1 MGKCLMLSS
10 VQSLEKCVL
19 GEARRAAGEAL

>member
-10 VQSLEKCVL
+10 VQSLEKCAL
-19 GEARRAAGEAL
+19 GEARGAADEAL